1 VALSIP
7 LQLIA
12 FPDQF
17 LDLDGLPLAG
27 GFLNFLQAGTTTPGI
42 VYADNQASATLT
54 NPVELD
60 SSGFLGEAYASNAY
74 LYDVEVQDS
83 TTTVLYT
90 RRGVGNPVGLS
101 FSGLGNILAQGSFN
115 QSSGYSVLSTDN
127 LVTAAS
133 TGGASPCLINLPAAS
148 TRSTANG
155 GSGLPI
161 IVKNLGNIA
170 LSLVPAGADTIDT
183 VAGAYAVPAAAS
195 PLFPTVVL
203 ISDGV
208 SAYWVIGGIGI

>member
-1 VALSIP
+1 
-7 LQLIA
+7 
-12 FPDQF
+12 
-17 LDLDGLPLAG
+17 
-27 GFLNFLQAGTTTPGI
+27 
-42 VYADNQASATLT
+42 
-54 NPVELD
+54 
-60 SSGFLGEAYASNAY
+60 
-74 LYDVEVQDS
+74 
-83 TTTVLYT
+83 VLYT

-115 QSSGYSVLSTDN
+115 QSSGYSVLNTDN